1 MPTSEARSGAERPVP
16 ALRLLDR
23 FLADDFLGV
32 RFAGN
37 VFVGTTLVWLGL
49 KLVSNAS
56 PIWAIASMIA
66 ATDPVVPQAQRVFFG
81 RIVNAMVGCA
91 VGLFVLVVGHSNDWE
106 LPFAL
111 AATVLISTYVV
122 RVPVMWRQAPITAAI
137 VIASE
142 LSHHSK
148 LSGLEHGLGKVAQV
162 IFGCVVGLAV
172 TLAMSRIWPVKVRPG
187 DPSARAA
194 QVSPSR

>member
-1 MPTSEARSGAERPVP
+1 MPTSEARSETERPVP
-16 ALRLLDR
+16 ATRLVDR
-23 FLADDFLGV
+23 FLADDLLGV
-32 RFAGN
+32 RFAVN

-49 KLVSNAS
+49 KLVSDTS

-66 ATDPVVPQAQRVFFG
+66 ATDPVVQQAERVFFG
-81 RIVNAMVGCA
+81 RIVNAIVGCA

-148 LSGLEHGLGKVAQV
+148 LTGLEHGLSKVAQV
-162 IFGCVVGLAV
+162 IFGCVVGLSV
-172 TLAMSRIWPVKVRPG
+172 TLAMSRIWPLKVRPG
-187 DPSARAA
+187 DQSARVT
-194 QVSPSR
+194 QDSSSR

>member
-1 MPTSEARSGAERPVP
+1 M
-16 ALRLLDR
+16 RLSDR
-23 FLADDFLGV
+23 FLADDLLGV
-32 RFAGN
+32 RFAVN

-49 KLVSNAS
+49 KLVSDTS

-66 ATDPVVPQAQRVFFG
+66 ATDPVVQQAERVFFG

-111 AATVLISTYVV
+111 AATVLISAYVV

-142 LSHHSK
+142 LTHHSK
-148 LSGLEHGLGKVAQV
+148 LTGLEHGLGKVAQV
-162 IFGCVVGLAV
+162 IFGCVVGLSV
-172 TLAMSRIWPVKVRPG
+172 TLAMSRIWPVKVRPP
-187 DPSARAA
+187 DQSTRAA

>member
-1 MPTSEARSGAERPVP
+1 VP
-16 ALRLLDR
+16 GVKLSDR
-23 FLADDFLGV
+23 FLADDLLGV
-32 RFAGN
+32 RFAVN

-49 KLVSNAS
+49 KLVSDTS

-66 ATDPVVPQAQRVFFG
+66 ATDPVVQQAERVFFG

-91 VGLFVLVVGHSNDWE
+91 VGLFVLVVGHSSDWE

-111 AATVLISTYVV
+111 ATTVLISVYVV

-142 LSHHSK
+142 LTYHSK
-148 LSGLEHGLGKVAQV
+148 LTGLEHGLRKVAQV
-162 IFGCVVGLAV
+162 IFGCLVGLLV
-172 TLAMSRIWPVKVRPG
+172 TLAMSRIWPVKGRPS
-187 DPSARAA
+187 DQSARAA
-194 QVSPSR
+194 QDSPSR